1 MGVKILK
8 RVHAGNLVRF
18 GADKPDV
25 LVLSADLT
33 SSCEADAFRDAYP
46 DRFFSMGIAEQ
57 NMVAF
62 GGGLAREGFVPYI
75 HTFAVFLYRR
85 ALDQIAMSVAY
96 PNLPVKLVGFLPGVT
111 TPGGAT
117 HQALEDIAVMRALP
131 NMSVL
136 EVGDATE
143 VENVLQIAYDIP
155 GPVYIR
161 MLRGELPRIF
171 QTPMAFGKARIL
183 AEGDDLIIVTSG
195 LCTEEALRTVT
206 VLQNNGVEAALY
218 HVSTLKPFD
227 YPEIFEHIA
236 RSRWGAISLENHTI
250 VGGLGSCLAEG
261 MAERGIGKRLIR
273 LGIRDRF
280 LHGASRPYLMREY
293 GIDAAALLRAVER
306 AAGKTLAVCAGDL
319 GEGFLPALHSDA
331 KPDAL

>member
-1 MGVKILK
+1 MEIVK
-8 RVHAGNLVRF
+8 RVHADNLVRF

-62 GGGLAREGFVPYI
+62 GGGLAREGFVPFI

-96 PNLPVKLVGFLPGVT
+96 PNLPVKLLGFLPGVT

-117 HQALEDIAVMRALP
+117 HQALEDTAVMRGLP
-131 NMSVL
+131 NMTVL

-143 VENVLQIAYDIP
+143 VENVLRIAYDID

-161 MLRGELPRIF
+161 MLRGELPRLF
-171 QTPMAFGKARIL
+171 GTPMEFGKARKL
-183 AEGDDLIIVTSG
+183 TEGDDLVIVTAG
-195 LCTEEALRTVT
+195 LCTEEALRTVRA
-206 VLQNNGVEAALY
+206 LRNNGVEAALY

-227 YPEIFEHIA
+227 YPEIMEHIA
-236 RSRWGAISLENHTI
+236 RSRWGAISLENHT
-250 VGGLGSCLAEG
+250 VMGGLGSCLAEG
-261 MAERGIGKRLIR
+261 MAERGIGKKLIR

-293 GIDAAALLRAVER
+293 GMDAAALLNAVER
-306 AAGKTLAVCAGDL
+306 ASGKKLTVRDGEL
-319 GEGFLPALHSDA
+319 GEVFLPALHSDA
-331 KPDAL
+331 KPEAL